1 ASRAPP
7 CSAMHRP
14 TPRGPGRMLFVVPGR
29 WRTDD
34 VSAPA
39 DPAPIPSGAPIRCSG
54 CAWRRR
60 GRPPAPPPA
69 ASDAPCARCPRCWAP
84 YSMAST
90 ASRVRSVVGW
100 WGVQAD
106 GQMPPVP
113 REVLVRSE
121 DRRMGTVG
129 ERAEQHVD
137 RRPDDAVRAARVE
150 ERRCAIIVTE
160 LDGEHCECGEALPER
175 FEVGLALHAREHLL

>member
-1 ASRAPP
+1 MFRLRLATPGATSRTASGSVGCTVRAM
-7 CSAMHRP
+7 CS
-14 TPRGPGRMLFVVPGR
+14 LL
-29 WRTDD
+29 
-34 VSAPA
+34 
-39 DPAPIPSGAPIRCSG
+39 
-54 CAWRRR
+54 
-60 GRPPAPPPA
+60 
-69 ASDAPCARCPRCWAP
+69 AP

-175 FEVGLALHAREHLL
+175 FEVGLALHAREHLLPDRTGQHGLPAAHQRCPLVDDALLSGAQIVWFTTQRARPDG